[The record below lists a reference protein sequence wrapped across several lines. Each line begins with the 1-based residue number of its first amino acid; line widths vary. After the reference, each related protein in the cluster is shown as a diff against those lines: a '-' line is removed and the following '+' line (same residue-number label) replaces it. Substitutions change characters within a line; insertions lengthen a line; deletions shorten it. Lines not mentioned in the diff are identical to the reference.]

1 MKGARWTV
9 LLVMM
14 VALLAVAAAR
24 GVRYKNRTEEYVVTR
39 SGDMWKWLERM
50 EKINQRDFL
59 GFSGDCTHEKDED
72 GASIFYC
79 EACFSAKEAV
89 FQLKSFVG
97 TVPSLH
103 SKRRNDLLVEFDAS
117 SLDSILSAS
126 VPIPHVCIGPCDFD
140 VGGLGFRFFD
150 DIGDF
155 FDDVGDAIADFA
167 DDVVDWV
174 CDLPDICTPD
184 RLSLDLALSLFLGPT
199 TFVTSNIKDAF
210 VEEVLPGLPDWA
222 AAANDPPF
230 PGNGELLGDVCLTLT
245 VPLCELDFTVE
256 LTYAD
261 MVLSSF
267 TASDWIGEALY
278 ELIDK
283 FTEAQCR
290 RKSYRN
296 KKASDFDVNPATG
309 TVRVCTSVELPLLK
323 DQQICIILSDVIISG
338 SGVHACLELEKG
350 FSMDLGCLELGEVT
364 RLLTLNLI
372 VSSCSEKNCEE
383 CMEDSNCGWCP
394 PFNLCMSSAISLTH
408 PCSACPGGVF
418 TDDKELV
425 CGGNS
430 ETYEECVATFRS
442 TDFRK
447 DFEVSKE
454 EFRLGPG
461 KWMLWRDVEEAFDF
475 LDDNEDG
482 ILELDE
488 FCFFSADEK

>member
-1 MKGARWTV
+1 MEGARWTV
-9 LLVMM
+9 LLVIMM
-14 VALLAVAAAR
+14 ALLAVAAAR
-24 GVRYKNRTEEYVVTR
+24 GARYKNQTDEYVVTR

-79 EACFSAKEAV
+79 EACFGAKEAV
-89 FQLKSFVG
+89 FQLKSFVD
-97 TVPSLH
+97 
-103 SKRRNDLLVEFDAS
+103 DLLVEFDAS
-117 SLDSILSAS
+117 NLDSILSAS
-126 VPIPHVCIGPCDFD
+126 VPIPHICIGPCDFD

-155 FDDVGDAIADFA
+155 FDDVGDAIAD
-167 DDVVDWV
+167 VVDDAIDII

-184 RLSLDLALSLFLGPT
+184 RLNMELALSLFMGPT

-210 VEEVLPGLPDWA
+210 VEEVLDGLPDWA

-230 PGNGELLGDVCLTLT
+230 PGNAELLGDVCLTLT

-278 ELIDK
+278 DLIGE

-296 KKASDFDVNPATG
+296 KQEREFDVDPATG
-309 TVRVCTSVELPLLK
+309 TVRVCTHVELPLLK
-323 DQQICIILSDVIISG
+323 DQQICIVLSDVIISG
-338 SGVHACLELEKG
+338 SGVHACLELVKG
-350 FSMDLGCLELGEVT
+350 FSMDLGCLDLGE
-364 RLLTLNLI
+364 

-394 PFNLCMSSAISLTH
+394 PLNLCMSSAKSLTH

-418 TDDKELV
+418 TEDKELV

-461 KWMLWRDVEEAFDF
+461 KWMLWGDVEEAFDF

-488 FCFFSADEK
+488 FCFFSAEEK